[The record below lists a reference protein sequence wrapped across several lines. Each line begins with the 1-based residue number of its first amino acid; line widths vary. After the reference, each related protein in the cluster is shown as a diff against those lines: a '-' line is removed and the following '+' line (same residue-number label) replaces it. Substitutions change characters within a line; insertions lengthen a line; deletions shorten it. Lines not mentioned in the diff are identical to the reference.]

1 MFRGPSFNKTIF
13 SCVAESYS
21 VGICD
26 RLELVNYVFYSSAS
40 GPDDPVLIS
49 SFYCEKFGWDL
60 FNSCRPMGLYKPE
73 VEGGV
78 CTSVRAFCMD
88 EATNGIVHSVLISRQ
103 LWCYFGFCIY
113 SVGLPMIVHGFSSFR

>member
-21 VGICD
+21 VGIFG
-26 RLELVNYVFYSSAS
+26 RLELVNYLLYSSAS
-40 GPDDPVLIS
+40 GPDDPFLIS

-88 EATNGIVHSVLISRQ
+88 EATNGIVHSVLIS
-103 LWCYFGFCIY
+103 
-113 SVGLPMIVHGFSSFR
+113 